1 MITTIRSAAAVM
13 LLLFALA
20 ACSASA
26 AGPSGVASLE
36 SEAPANA
43 SAEPS
48 ASLSPED
55 AQLAFAECMR
65 DHGIDMPDP
74 ETTGGGGGG
83 AVRIGGR
90 GENPEEF
97 QAAMEECN
105 EFLEAAGNFRGEP
118 DPEQFDK
125 MLEFAQCMRENGIDM
140 PDPQQGGGIRIQ
152 RNDDGNVTN
161 GEGVIDPESPEFQ
174 AAEEACRPILGDDFG
189 PRVQSGSGS
198 DSGPTNDS
206 APEPAD

>member
-1 MITTIRSAAAVM
+1 MITTIRSVAAVV
-13 LLLFALA
+13 LLLSALA
-20 ACSASA
+20 ACSANA
-26 AGPSGVASLE
+26 AEPSGVASLE
-36 SEAPANA
+36 SESPANA

-65 DHGIDMPDP
+65 DHGIDVPDP
-74 ETTGGGGGG
+74 ETGGGGGGG

-118 DPEQFDK
+118 DPEQFDR

-140 PDPQQGGGIRIQ
+140 PDPQAGGGIRIQ
-152 RNDDGNVTN
+152 RNDNGNVTN
-161 GEGVIDPESPEFQ
+161 GAGEIDPESPEFQ
-174 AAEEACRPILGDDFG
+174 AAEEACRPILGD
-189 PRVQSGSGS
+189 
-198 DSGPTNDS
+198 SGPDGDGPEFQTNREE
-206 APEPAD
+206 AQP